1 VCPNTNE
8 VIIFAKKG
16 NDWEKEVTFTEHD
29 SLVTGIDWAPNTNK
43 IVTCSQDRNAY
54 VWSYE
59 AAKPGQPQG
68 VWKPSLVI
76 LRLNRGCTSVKWSPK
91 EDKFAVGSGA
101 AAVSVCYYVEDNQWW
116 LSKLIKGD
124 KSGINST
131 ISCVAW
137 HPNNIFL
144 AAGGT
149 DSKTRVFSGFVQNLD
164 DKKAL
169 VEGTCF
175 GTRLPFGQLLAEYPT
190 SGWVQSMD
198 WSPSGFSLAW
208 TTRDS
213 CVHFLSCTAVTK
225 EQTQTVA
232 HPVQTLKCR
241 GLPYTAC
248 LWVGSSTLIV
258 GGHDCVPVLFQGSLG
273 NMNYIRDLDGGEAS
287 GQKKSVGIAAQF
299 QNQAN
304 LGVDSV
310 DVELPSRHQNRI
322 MEIIH
327 CGPTSF
333 STVGWDGQLI
343 VWPFQAC
350 GFTAQ

>member
-1 VCPNTNE
+1 M
-8 VIIFAKKG
+8 
-16 NDWEKEVTFTEHD
+16 D
-29 SLVTGIDWAPNTNK
+29 
-43 IVTCSQDRNAY
+43 
-54 VWSYE
+54 
-59 AAKPGQPQG
+59 
-68 VWKPSLVI
+68 
-76 LRLNRGCTSVKWSPK
+76 RGCTSVKWSPK

-149 DSKTRVFSGFVQNLD
+149 DSKTRVFSGFVMNLD
-164 DKKAL
+164 DKAVL
-169 VEGTCF
+169 AEGTPF

-190 SGWVQSMD
+190 SGWVHAIG
-198 WSPSGFSLAW
+198 WSPSGVSLAW

-213 CVHFLSCTAVTK
+213 CVHFLNCSSVTN
-225 EQTQTVA
+225 QPTQSVA
-232 HPVQTLKCR
+232 HPVQSVKCR

-248 LWVGSSTLIV
+248 LWVGPSSLIA
-258 GGHDCVPVLFQGSLG
+258 GGHDCVPVLFQGPLG
-273 NMNYIRDLDGGEAS
+273 NLNYVKDLDGGDGG
-287 GQKKSVGIAAQF
+287 GQKKGPSIAGIF

-310 DVELPSRHQNRI
+310 EVDLPSRHQNRI
-322 MEIIH
+322 VELVA
-327 CGPTSF
+327 CGPSSF
-333 STVGWDGQLI
+333 SSVGWDGQLI

-350 GFTAQ
+350 GFSAQ